1 LNPGYSVPI
10 YYSKNKIIFVEQF
23 EMESVSQMMKK
34 INAIFL
40 AVLMFTALFH
50 FSIATHYCGGT
61 IAATKI
67 SLSGKLASCG
77 MESDGNSTVLP
88 GLNFVSH
95 CCENS
100 ITFCGVVN
108 NYQPTFSYLPEVY
121 RDQITLICIPEIII
135 PYSPSAEKPICIN
148 ASPPGKLSFS
158 AVDLTDICVYRI

>member
-1 LNPGYSVPI
+1 
-10 YYSKNKIIFVEQF
+10 
-23 EMESVSQMMKK
+23 MESVIQRMKK
-34 INAIFL
+34 ITSIFL
-40 AVLMFTALFH
+40 TFLMLAALFH

-77 MESDGNSTVLP
+77 MESDRNTTLLP

-100 ITFCGVVN
+100 LTFCGVVN

-121 RDQITLICIPEIII
+121 RDQIRLICIPEIII
-135 PYSPSAEKPICIN
+135 TYSPSPVKPICTN
-148 ASPPGKLSFS
+148 TSPPGKLSFNS
-158 AVDLTDICVYRI
+158 VDISDICVYRI